1 MQHWAEFIGKPG
13 KALSRRSKGLLEG
26 TEVRVVKDRGVLHTC
41 GAAREDG
48 NWLQLEEAAYLVQ
61 RQQLHIQ
68 GTPLET
74 LFSLLDKRI
83 PDFALYS
90 YLRRSGLIPRPAV
103 EGFEVYAASGF
114 VKRLPGP
121 KLYTVVPVEPKDTV
135 EPREEV
141 RVAVVEQGRVLRLVE
156 FARWQGS

>member
-74 LFSLLDKRI
+74 LFPCLTSEFQPSPSTPTFVGVALS
-83 PDFALYS
+83 PDLQS
-90 YLRRSGLIPRPAV
+90 K
-103 EGFEVYAASGF
+103 VYAGF
-114 VKRLPGP
+114 VKRC
-121 KLYTVVPVEPKDTV
+121 
-135 EPREEV
+135 
-141 RVAVVEQGRVLRLVE
+141 
-156 FARWQGS
+156 